1 MYLLYIRILYML
13 IAGSIRLENLCAL
26 IQLKQIIN
34 QKMMKIMEYDF
45 LLIWYQIMYAYTE
58 RSNMSIA
65 IWHLVSPTNYILW
78 NVIASI

>member
-1 MYLLYIRILYML
+1 ML

-65 IWHLVSPTNYILW
+65 I
-78 NVIASI
+78 